1 MNFKQRNIT
10 IDDTDELHFDSTETN
25 RKTIVFKR
33 KRANVKKV
41 FTVNYIEKYIKRLLN
56 TLIEEA
62 IIISTENHKN
72 EKELKILSIF
82 GKNTVIDD
90 DIIEESSPE
99 SFCFHAN
106 YEDYVGCPN
115 CDLTS
120 YC

>member
-1 MNFKQRNIT
+1 MNYNQCNIT

-33 KRANVKKV
+33 KRANVKRV
-41 FTVNYIEKYIKRLLN
+41 FTVNCIEKYIKRVLN

-62 IIISTENHKN
+62 IIISTENNRN

-82 GKNTVIDD
+82 GINTVIDD
-90 DIIEESSPE
+90 DIEEWSPE

-115 CDLTS
+115 CDLTN